1 MDPFGSNATILAAIL
16 SSALS
21 IRAFKRESLTGSGS
35 IAAFIVSF
43 LLVGSGL
50 RGMNLLTFYAVSMK
64 ATKFKKEYKAS
75 IDGSINPDGNAIRG
89 ASQVLSC
96 SLLAA
101 ILSLFHTIYYGPERV
116 ISFDASSSSI
126 ATMNNALSSKLTC
139 GIIAHHATCLADTLA
154 SEMGI
159 LSKSSPRLITQP
171 WITVPSG
178 TNGGV
183 TVNGFIWSIMGGL
196 IIGVST
202 VVLDLLSGIIVAD
215 ISRFDYILRVLLF
228 SSASGLAGSVID
240 SLLGATIQQSFF
252 DPDSK
257 KMYQEEDRRP
267 KSAKLVNR
275 LSMNI
280 LTNELVNS
288 VSVAVTTI
296 IGGWVFAPFF
306 FL

>member
-267 KSAKLVNR
+267 KSAKIVNR

-280 LTNELVNS
+280 LTNELVNL